1 MLKNH
6 EKRGKMVYYKE
17 KGAFKMKRQ
26 YEDKIQNWINDSK
39 KALLIYGARQVGK
52 TYLIREM
59 LKRNNISYFEVN
71 FQEREDILN
80 AIKDLSNAE
89 DISMKLALY
98 SDIPLIEG
106 ESVIFLDEVQLY
118 PEIITK
124 IKFLVDEGKYR
135 YILSGSNLGV
145 ELKGIKSIPVGYV
158 DMFQMFPMNLFE
170 FVNAIGINDTT
181 IKYLKDCFEK
191 LEPVDEI
198 IHKRMLNTFY
208 YYLICGGMPSV
219 VDTFVKTRN
228 LREVRDEQQNIIR
241 QYKADFIKYENDDK
255 KLKII
260 SIFDSIPA
268 QLNQQ
273 NRRFVFTQLDKELK
287 FDRYENSFLWLKD
300 AAVAIP
306 IYIANEP
313 KAPLILSKSTNQ
325 FKLFMSDVGLLTS
338 CYPDYVSK
346 ELLDMNPDYEIN
358 NGALFENYIAEELIS
373 NNITPYYF
381 KNKNIGEIDFLME
394 YDNQIIPLEI
404 KSGKDYKVHKAL
416 DNLLNTR
423 EYSIKKAY
431 ILSPSNIEIDDKN
444 IYLPIYMTGLFGDN
458 KSEDIIIN
466 LNI

>member
-1 MLKNH
+1 
-6 EKRGKMVYYKE
+6 
-17 KGAFKMKRQ
+17 MKRQ
-26 YEDKIQNWINDSK
+26 YENKIQNWINNSK
-39 KALLIYGARQVGK
+39 KALLIYGTRQVGK

-59 LKRNNISYFEVN
+59 LKRNSISYFEIN
-71 FQEREDILN
+71 FQEREDILK
-80 AIKDLSNAE
+80 AIKDLNNAE
-89 DISMKLALY
+89 DISMRLALY
-98 SDIPLIEG
+98 SDEPLIEK

-145 ELKGIKSIPVGYV
+145 ELKGIKSIPIGYI
-158 DMFQMFPMNLFE
+158 DMFKMYPMNYLE
-170 FVNAIGINDTT
+170 FVEAIGINQNT
-181 IKYLKDCFEK
+181 IDYLKECFDK

-198 IHKRMLNTFY
+198 IHKCMLNASY

-241 QYKADFIKYENDDK
+241 QYKADFIKYENVDK

-260 SIFDSIPA
+260 SIYDSIPA

-273 NRRFVFTQLDKELK
+273 NRRFIFTQLDKELK

-306 IYIANEP
+306 IYIAKKP
-313 KAPLILSKSTNQ
+313 KAPLILSKSKNQ

-338 CYPDYVSK
+338 SYPDYISK
-346 ELLDMNPDYEIN
+346 ELLNMNPEYEIN
-358 NGALFENYIAEELIS
+358 NGALFENFIAQELVS
-373 NNITPYYF
+373 MNIQPYYF
-381 KNKNIGEIDFLME
+381 KSKNIGEIDFLIE
-394 YDNQIIPLEI
+394 YDNQVIPLEI
-404 KSGKDYKVHKAL
+404 KSGKDYKIHKAL

-444 IYLPIYMTGLFGDN
+444 IYLPIYMTGLFNNRID
-458 KSEDIIIN
+458 EDIIIN

>member
-1 MLKNH
+1 
-6 EKRGKMVYYKE
+6 
-17 KGAFKMKRQ
+17 MKRQ
-26 YEDKIQNWINDSK
+26 YENKIQNWINNSK

-59 LKRNNISYFEVN
+59 LKRNSISYFEIN
-71 FQEREDILN
+71 FQEREDILK
-80 AIKDLSNAE
+80 AIKDLNNAE
-89 DISMKLALY
+89 DISMRLALY
-98 SDIPLIEG
+98 SDEPLIEK

-145 ELKGIKSIPVGYV
+145 ELKGIKSIPIGYI
-158 DMFQMFPMNLFE
+158 DMFKMYPMNYLE
-170 FVNAIGINDTT
+170 FVEAIGINQNT
-181 IKYLKDCFEK
+181 IDYLKECFDK

-198 IHKRMLNTFY
+198 IHKRMLNAFY

-241 QYKADFIKYENDDK
+241 QYKADFIKYENVDK

-260 SIFDSIPA
+260 SIYDSIPA

-273 NRRFVFTQLDKELK
+273 NRRFIFTQLDKELK

-306 IYIANEP
+306 IYIAKKP
-313 KAPLILSKSTNQ
+313 KAPLILSKSKNQ

-338 CYPDYVSK
+338 SYPDYISK
-346 ELLDMNPDYEIN
+346 ELLNMNPEYEIN
-358 NGALFENYIAEELIS
+358 NGALFENFIAQELVS
-373 NNITPYYF
+373 MNIQPYYF
-381 KNKNIGEIDFLME
+381 KSKNISEIDFLIE
-394 YDNQIIPLEI
+394 YDNQVIPLEI
-404 KSGKDYKVHKAL
+404 KSGKDYKIHKAL

-444 IYLPIYMTGLFGDN
+444 IYLPIYMTGLFNNRID
-458 KSEDIIIN
+458 EDIIIN

>member
-1 MLKNH
+1 
-6 EKRGKMVYYKE
+6 
-17 KGAFKMKRQ
+17 MKRQ
-26 YEDKIQNWINDSK
+26 YENKIQNWINNSK

-59 LKRNNISYFEVN
+59 LNRNSISYFEIN
-71 FQEREDILN
+71 FQEREDILK
-80 AIKDLSNAE
+80 AIKDLNDAE
-89 DISMKLALY
+89 DISMRLALY
-98 SDIPLIEG
+98 SDEPLIEK

-135 YILSGSNLGV
+135 YILSGSNLGI
-145 ELKGIKSIPVGYV
+145 ELKGIKSIPIGYV
-158 DMFQMFPMNLFE
+158 DMFEMYPMNYLE
-170 FVNAIGINDTT
+170 FVEATKINQNT
-181 IKYLKDCFEK
+181 IDYLKECFDK

-198 IHKRMLNTFY
+198 IHKRMLNAFY

-219 VDTFVKTRN
+219 VDTFIKTRN

-260 SIFDSIPA
+260 SIYDSIPA

-273 NRRFVFTQLDKELK
+273 NRRFIFTQLDKELK

-306 IYIANEP
+306 IYIAKKP
-313 KAPLILSKSTNQ
+313 KAPLILSKSKNQ

-338 CYPDYVSK
+338 SYPDYISK
-346 ELLDMNPDYEIN
+346 ELLNMNPEYEIN
-358 NGALFENYIAEELIS
+358 NGALFENFIAQELVS
-373 NNITPYYF
+373 MNIQPYYF
-381 KNKNIGEIDFLME
+381 KSKNIGEIDFLIE
-394 YDNQIIPLEI
+394 YDNQVIPLEI
-404 KSGKDYKVHKAL
+404 KSGKDYKIHKAL

-444 IYLPIYMTGLFGDN
+444 IYLPIYMTGLFNN
-458 KSEDIIIN
+458 KIDEDIIIN

>member
-1 MLKNH
+1 
-6 EKRGKMVYYKE
+6 
-17 KGAFKMKRQ
+17 MKRQ
-26 YEDKIQNWINDSK
+26 YENKIQNWINNSK

-59 LKRNNISYFEVN
+59 LKRNSISYFEIN
-71 FQEREDILN
+71 FQEREDILK
-80 AIKDLSNAE
+80 AIKDLNNAE
-89 DISMKLALY
+89 DVSMRLALY
-98 SDIPLIEG
+98 SDEPLIEK

-145 ELKGIKSIPVGYV
+145 ELKGIKSIPIGYI
-158 DMFQMFPMNLFE
+158 DMFKMYPMNYLE
-170 FVNAIGINDTT
+170 FVEAIGINQNT
-181 IKYLKDCFEK
+181 IDYLKECFDK

-198 IHKRMLNTFY
+198 IHKRMLNAFY

-241 QYKADFIKYENDDK
+241 QYKADFIKYENVDK

-260 SIFDSIPA
+260 SIYDSIPA

-273 NRRFVFTQLDKELK
+273 NRRFIFTQLDKELK

-306 IYIANEP
+306 IYIAKKP
-313 KAPLILSKSTNQ
+313 KAPLILSKSKNQ

-338 CYPDYVSK
+338 SYPDYISK
-346 ELLDMNPDYEIN
+346 ELLNMNPEYEIN
-358 NGALFENYIAEELIS
+358 NGALFENFIAQELVS
-373 NNITPYYF
+373 MNIQPYYF
-381 KNKNIGEIDFLME
+381 KSKNIGEIDFLIE
-394 YDNQIIPLEI
+394 YDNQVIPLEI
-404 KSGKDYKVHKAL
+404 KSGKDYKIHKAL

-444 IYLPIYMTGLFGDN
+444 IYLPIYMTGLFNNRID
-458 KSEDIIIN
+458 EDIIIN

>member
-1 MLKNH
+1 
-6 EKRGKMVYYKE
+6 
-17 KGAFKMKRQ
+17 MKRQ
-26 YEDKIQNWINDSK
+26 YENKIQNWINNSK

-59 LKRNNISYFEVN
+59 LKRNSISYFEIN
-71 FQEREDILN
+71 FQEREDILK
-80 AIKDLSNAE
+80 AIKDLNNAE
-89 DISMKLALY
+89 DISMRLALY
-98 SDIPLIEG
+98 SDEPLIEK

-145 ELKGIKSIPVGYV
+145 ELKGIKSIPIGYI
-158 DMFQMFPMNLFE
+158 DMFKMYPMNYLE
-170 FVNAIGINDTT
+170 FVEAIGINQNT
-181 IKYLKDCFEK
+181 IDYLKECFDK

-198 IHKRMLNTFY
+198 IHKRMLNAFY

-241 QYKADFIKYENDDK
+241 QYKADFIKYENVDK

-260 SIFDSIPA
+260 SIYDSIPA

-273 NRRFVFTQLDKELK
+273 NRRFIFTQLDKELK

-306 IYIANEP
+306 IYIAKKP
-313 KAPLILSKSTNQ
+313 KAPLILSKSKNQ

-338 CYPDYVSK
+338 SYPDYISK
-346 ELLDMNPDYEIN
+346 ELLNMNPEYEIN
-358 NGALFENYIAEELIS
+358 NGALFENFIAQELVS
-373 NNITPYYF
+373 MNIQPYYF
-381 KNKNIGEIDFLME
+381 KSKNIGEIDFLIE
-394 YDNQIIPLEI
+394 YDNQVIPLEI
-404 KSGKDYKVHKAL
+404 KSGKDYKIHKAL

-444 IYLPIYMTGLFGDN
+444 IYLPIYMTGLFNNRID
-458 KSEDIIIN
+458 EDIIIN

>member
-1 MLKNH
+1 
-6 EKRGKMVYYKE
+6 
-17 KGAFKMKRQ
+17 MKRK
-26 YEDKIQNWINDSK
+26 YEDKIQDWIDTSD

-59 LKRNNISYFEVN
+59 LNRNNISYFEVN

-80 AIKDLSNAE
+80 SISKLCTAE
-89 DISMKLALY
+89 EISMKLALY
-98 SDIPLIEG
+98 SDIPLVEG
-106 ESVIFLDEVQLY
+106 KSVIFLDEVQLY

-158 DMFQMFPMNLFE
+158 DMFQMFPMTLFE
-170 FVNAIGINDTT
+170 FANAIGIGDN
-181 IKYLKDCFEK
+181 IIQYLKKCFNELK
-191 LEPVDEI
+191 PVDEI

-219 VDTFVKTRN
+219 VNKFIQTRN

-268 QLNQQ
+268 QLNEQ
-273 NRRFVFTQLDKELK
+273 NRRFIFTQLNKELK
-287 FDRYENSFLWLKD
+287 FERYENSFLWLKD

-306 IYIANEP
+306 VYITNEP

-338 CYPDYVSK
+338 CYPDYVSR
-346 ELLDMNPDYEIN
+346 ELLDMNSKNEIN
-358 NGALFENYIAEELIS
+358 NGALFENYIAQELSSSDIK
-373 NNITPYYF
+373 TYYF
-381 KNKNIGEIDFLME
+381 KNKNIGEIDFLIE
-394 YDNQIIPLEI
+394 YDSQIVPLEI
-404 KSGKDYKVHKAL
+404 KSGKDYKKHKAL
-416 DNLLNTR
+416 DNLMNSK
-423 EYSIKKAY
+423 EYSINKAY
-431 ILSPSNIEIDDKN
+431 ILSLSNIEVDKSN
-444 IYLPIYMTGLFGDN
+444 IYLPIYMTGLFEN
-458 KSEDIIIN
+458 SKLEDVIIN

>member
-1 MLKNH
+1 
-6 EKRGKMVYYKE
+6 
-17 KGAFKMKRQ
+17 MKRQ
-26 YEDKIQNWINDSK
+26 YENKIQNWINNSK

-59 LKRNNISYFEVN
+59 LKRNSISYFEIN
-71 FQEREDILN
+71 FQEREDILK
-80 AIKDLSNAE
+80 AIKDLNNAE
-89 DISMKLALY
+89 DISMRLALY
-98 SDIPLIEG
+98 SDEPLIEK

-145 ELKGIKSIPVGYV
+145 ELKGIKSIPIGYI
-158 DMFQMFPMNLFE
+158 DMFKMYPMNYLE
-170 FVNAIGINDTT
+170 FVEAIGINQNT
-181 IKYLKDCFEK
+181 IDYLKECFDK

-198 IHKRMLNTFY
+198 IHKRMLNAFY

-241 QYKADFIKYENDDK
+241 QYKADFIKYENVDK

-260 SIFDSIPA
+260 SIYDSIPA

-273 NRRFVFTQLDKELK
+273 NRRFIFTQLDKELK

-306 IYIANEP
+306 IYIAKKP
-313 KAPLILSKSTNQ
+313 KAPLILSKSKNQ

-338 CYPDYVSK
+338 SYPDYISK
-346 ELLDMNPDYEIN
+346 ELLNMNPEYEIN
-358 NGALFENYIAEELIS
+358 NGALFENFIAQELVS
-373 NNITPYYF
+373 MNIQPYYF
-381 KNKNIGEIDFLME
+381 KNKNIAEIDFLIE
-394 YDNQIIPLEI
+394 YDNQVIPLEI
-404 KSGKDYKVHKAL
+404 KSGKDYKIHKAL

-444 IYLPIYMTGLFGDN
+444 IYLPIYMTWLFNNRID
-458 KSEDIIIN
+458 EDIIIN

>member
-1 MLKNH
+1 
-6 EKRGKMVYYKE
+6 
-17 KGAFKMKRQ
+17 MKRQ

-98 SDIPLIEG
+98 SDTSLMEG

-198 IHKRMLNTFY
+198 IHKRMLNAFY

-338 CYPDYVSK
+338 SYPDYVSK

-394 YDNQIIPLEI
+394 YDNQITPLEI

-444 IYLPIYMTGLFGDN
+444 IYLPIYMTGLLCNN
-458 KSEDIIIN
+458 KTEDIIIN

>member
-1 MLKNH
+1 
-6 EKRGKMVYYKE
+6 
-17 KGAFKMKRQ
+17 MKRQ
-26 YEDKIQNWINDSK
+26 YENKIQNWINNSK
-39 KALLIYGARQVGK
+39 KALLIYGTRQVGK

-59 LKRNNISYFEVN
+59 LKRNSISYFEIN
-71 FQEREDILN
+71 FQEREDILK
-80 AIKDLSNAE
+80 AIKDLNNAE
-89 DISMKLALY
+89 DISMRLALY
-98 SDIPLIEG
+98 SDEPLIEK

-145 ELKGIKSIPVGYV
+145 ELKGIKSIPIGYI
-158 DMFQMFPMNLFE
+158 DMFKMYPMNYLE
-170 FVNAIGINDTT
+170 FVEAIGINQNT
-181 IKYLKDCFEK
+181 IDYLKECFDK

-198 IHKRMLNTFY
+198 IHKRMLNASY

-219 VDTFVKTRN
+219 VDTFVITRN

-241 QYKADFIKYENDDK
+241 QYKADFIKYENVDK

-260 SIFDSIPA
+260 SIYDSIPA

-273 NRRFVFTQLDKELK
+273 NRRFIFTQLDKELK

-306 IYIANEP
+306 IYIAKKP
-313 KAPLILSKSTNQ
+313 KAPLILSKSKNQ

-338 CYPDYVSK
+338 SYPDYISK
-346 ELLDMNPDYEIN
+346 ELLNMNPEYEIN
-358 NGALFENYIAEELIS
+358 NGALFENFIAQELVS
-373 NNITPYYF
+373 MNIQPYYF
-381 KNKNIGEIDFLME
+381 KSKNIGEIDFLIE
-394 YDNQIIPLEI
+394 YDNQVIPLEI
-404 KSGKDYKVHKAL
+404 KSGKDYKIHKAL

-444 IYLPIYMTGLFGDN
+444 IYLPIYMTGLFNNRID
-458 KSEDIIIN
+458 EDIIIN

>member
-1 MLKNH
+1 
-6 EKRGKMVYYKE
+6 
-17 KGAFKMKRQ
+17 MKRQ
-26 YEDKIQNWINDSK
+26 YENKIQNWINNSK
-39 KALLIYGARQVGK
+39 KALLIYGTRQVGK

-59 LKRNNISYFEVN
+59 LKRNSISYFEIN
-71 FQEREDILN
+71 FQEREDILK
-80 AIKDLSNAE
+80 AIKDLNNAE
-89 DISMKLALY
+89 DISMRLALY
-98 SDIPLIEG
+98 SDEPLIEK

-145 ELKGIKSIPVGYV
+145 ELKGIKSIPIGYI
-158 DMFQMFPMNLFE
+158 DMFKMYPMNYLE
-170 FVNAIGINDTT
+170 FVEAIGINQNT
-181 IKYLKDCFEK
+181 IDYLKECFDK

-198 IHKRMLNTFY
+198 IHKRMLNASY

-241 QYKADFIKYENDDK
+241 QYKADFIKYENVDK

-260 SIFDSIPA
+260 SIYDSIPA

-273 NRRFVFTQLDKELK
+273 NRRFIFTQLDKELK

-306 IYIANEP
+306 IYIAKKP
-313 KAPLILSKSTNQ
+313 KTPLILSKSKNQ

-338 CYPDYVSK
+338 SYPDYISK
-346 ELLDMNPDYEIN
+346 ELLNMNPEYEIN
-358 NGALFENYIAEELIS
+358 NGALFENFIAQELVS
-373 NNITPYYF
+373 MNIQPYYF
-381 KNKNIGEIDFLME
+381 KSKNIGEIDFLIE
-394 YDNQIIPLEI
+394 YDNQVIPLEI
-404 KSGKDYKVHKAL
+404 KSGKDYKIHKAL

-444 IYLPIYMTGLFGDN
+444 IYLPIYMTGLFNNRID
-458 KSEDIIIN
+458 EDIIIN

>member
-1 MLKNH
+1 
-6 EKRGKMVYYKE
+6 
-17 KGAFKMKRQ
+17 MKRQ
-26 YEDKIQNWINDSK
+26 YENKIQNWINNSK
-39 KALLIYGARQVGK
+39 KALLIYGTRQVGK

-59 LKRNNISYFEVN
+59 LKRNSISYFEIN
-71 FQEREDILN
+71 FQEREDILK
-80 AIKDLSNAE
+80 AIKDLNNAE
-89 DISMKLALY
+89 DISMRLALY
-98 SDIPLIEG
+98 SDEPLIEK

-145 ELKGIKSIPVGYV
+145 ELKGIKSIPIGYI
-158 DMFQMFPMNLFE
+158 DMFKMYPMNYLE
-170 FVNAIGINDTT
+170 FVEAIGINQNT
-181 IKYLKDCFEK
+181 IDYLKECFDK

-198 IHKRMLNTFY
+198 IHKRMLNAFY

-241 QYKADFIKYENDDK
+241 QYKADFIKYENVDK

-260 SIFDSIPA
+260 SIYDSIPA

-273 NRRFVFTQLDKELK
+273 NRRFIFTQLDKELK

-306 IYIANEP
+306 IYIAKKP
-313 KAPLILSKSTNQ
+313 KAPLILSKSKNQ

-338 CYPDYVSK
+338 SYPDYISK
-346 ELLDMNPDYEIN
+346 ELLNMNPEYEIN
-358 NGALFENYIAEELIS
+358 NGALFENFIAQELVS
-373 NNITPYYF
+373 MNIQPYYF
-381 KNKNIGEIDFLME
+381 KSKNIGEIDFLIE
-394 YDNQIIPLEI
+394 YDNQVIPLEI
-404 KSGKDYKVHKAL
+404 KSGKDYKIHKAL

-444 IYLPIYMTGLFGDN
+444 IYLPIYMTGLFNNRID
-458 KSEDIIIN
+458 EDIIIN

>member
-1 MLKNH
+1 
-6 EKRGKMVYYKE
+6 
-17 KGAFKMKRQ
+17 MKRQ
-26 YEDKIQNWINDSK
+26 YENKIQNWINNSK

-59 LKRNNISYFEVN
+59 LKRNSISYFEIN
-71 FQEREDILN
+71 FQEREDILK
-80 AIKDLSNAE
+80 AIKDLNNAE
-89 DISMKLALY
+89 DISMRLALY
-98 SDIPLIEG
+98 SDEPLIEK

-145 ELKGIKSIPVGYV
+145 ELKGIKSIPIGYI
-158 DMFQMFPMNLFE
+158 DMFKMYPMNYLE
-170 FVNAIGINDTT
+170 FVEAIGINQNT
-181 IKYLKDCFEK
+181 IDYLKECFDK

-198 IHKRMLNTFY
+198 IHKRMLNASY

-241 QYKADFIKYENDDK
+241 QYKADFIKYENVDK

-260 SIFDSIPA
+260 SIYDSIPA

-273 NRRFVFTQLDKELK
+273 NRRFIFTQLDKELK

-306 IYIANEP
+306 IYIAKKP
-313 KAPLILSKSTNQ
+313 KAPLILSKSKNQ

-338 CYPDYVSK
+338 SYPDYISK
-346 ELLDMNPDYEIN
+346 ELLNMNPEYEIN
-358 NGALFENYIAEELIS
+358 NGALFENFIAQELVS
-373 NNITPYYF
+373 MNIQPYYF
-381 KNKNIGEIDFLME
+381 KSKNIGEIDFLIE
-394 YDNQIIPLEI
+394 YDNQVIPLEI
-404 KSGKDYKVHKAL
+404 KSGKDYKIHKAL

-444 IYLPIYMTGLFGDN
+444 IYLPIYMTGLFNNRID
-458 KSEDIIIN
+458 EDIIIN

>member
-1 MLKNH
+1 
-6 EKRGKMVYYKE
+6 
-17 KGAFKMKRQ
+17 MKRQ
-26 YEDKIQNWINDSK
+26 YENKIQNWINNSK

-59 LKRNNISYFEVN
+59 LKRNSISYFEIN
-71 FQEREDILN
+71 FQEREDILK
-80 AIKDLSNAE
+80 AIKDLNNAE
-89 DISMKLALY
+89 DISMRLALY
-98 SDIPLIEG
+98 SDEPLIEK

-145 ELKGIKSIPVGYV
+145 ELKGIKSIPIGYI
-158 DMFQMFPMNLFE
+158 DMFKMYPMNYLE
-170 FVNAIGINDTT
+170 FVEAIGINQNT
-181 IKYLKDCFEK
+181 IDYLKECFDK

-198 IHKRMLNTFY
+198 IHKRMLNAFY

-241 QYKADFIKYENDDK
+241 QYKADFIKYENVDK
-255 KLKII
+255 KLKIL
-260 SIFDSIPA
+260 SIYDSIPA

-273 NRRFVFTQLDKELK
+273 NRRFIFTQLDKELK

-306 IYIANEP
+306 IYIAKKP
-313 KAPLILSKSTNQ
+313 KAPLILSKSKNQ

-338 CYPDYVSK
+338 SYPDYISK
-346 ELLDMNPDYEIN
+346 ELLNMNPEYEIN
-358 NGALFENYIAEELIS
+358 NGALFENFIAQELVS
-373 NNITPYYF
+373 MNIQPYYF
-381 KNKNIGEIDFLME
+381 KSKNIGEIDFLIE
-394 YDNQIIPLEI
+394 YDNQVIPLEI
-404 KSGKDYKVHKAL
+404 KSGKDYKILKAL

-444 IYLPIYMTGLFGDN
+444 IYLPIYMTGLFNNRID
-458 KSEDIIIN
+458 EDIIIN

>member
-1 MLKNH
+1 
-6 EKRGKMVYYKE
+6 
-17 KGAFKMKRQ
+17 MKRQ
-26 YEDKIQNWINDSK
+26 YENKIQNWINNSK

-59 LKRNNISYFEVN
+59 LKRNSISYFEIN
-71 FQEREDILN
+71 FQEREDILK
-80 AIKDLSNAE
+80 AIKDLNNAE
-89 DISMKLALY
+89 DISMRLALY
-98 SDIPLIEG
+98 SDEPLIEK

-145 ELKGIKSIPVGYV
+145 ELKGIKSIPIGYI
-158 DMFQMFPMNLFE
+158 DMFKMYPMNYLE
-170 FVNAIGINDTT
+170 FVEAIGINQNT
-181 IKYLKDCFEK
+181 IDYLKECFDK

-198 IHKRMLNTFY
+198 IHKRMLNAFY

-241 QYKADFIKYENDDK
+241 QYKADFIKYENVDK

-260 SIFDSIPA
+260 SIYDSIPA

-273 NRRFVFTQLDKELK
+273 NRRFIFTQLDKELK

-306 IYIANEP
+306 IYIAKKP
-313 KAPLILSKSTNQ
+313 KAPLILSKSKNQ

-338 CYPDYVSK
+338 SYPDYISK
-346 ELLDMNPDYEIN
+346 ELLNMNPEYEIN
-358 NGALFENYIAEELIS
+358 NGALFENFIAQELV
-373 NNITPYYF
+373 NMNIQPYYF
-381 KNKNIGEIDFLME
+381 KSKNIGEIDFLIE
-394 YDNQIIPLEI
+394 HDNQVIPLEI

-431 ILSPSNIEIDDKN
+431 ILSPSNIEVDDKN
-444 IYLPIYMTGLFGDN
+444 IYLPIYMTGLFGNN
-458 KSEDIIIN
+458 KTEDIIIN

>member
-1 MLKNH
+1 
-6 EKRGKMVYYKE
+6 
-17 KGAFKMKRQ
+17 MKRQ
-26 YEDKIQNWINDSK
+26 YENKIQNWINDSK

-59 LKRNNISYFEVN
+59 LKRNNISYFEIN
-71 FQEREDILN
+71 FQEREDILK
-80 AIKDLSNAE
+80 AIKDLNNAE
-89 DISMKLALY
+89 DISMRLALY
-98 SDIPLIEG
+98 SDEPLIEK

-145 ELKGIKSIPVGYV
+145 ELKGIKSIPIGYV
-158 DMFQMFPMNLFE
+158 DMFKMYPMSYLE
-170 FVNAIGINDTT
+170 FVEAIGINQNT
-181 IKYLKDCFEK
+181 IDYLKECFDK

-198 IHKRMLNTFY
+198 IHKRMLNAFY

-219 VDTFVKTRN
+219 VDTFIKTRN

-260 SIFDSIPA
+260 SIYDSIPA

-306 IYIANEP
+306 IYIANQP

-338 CYPDYVSK
+338 SYPDYVSK
-346 ELLDMNPDYEIN
+346 ELLNMNPEYEIN
-358 NGALFENYIAEELIS
+358 NGALFENFIAQELVS
-373 NNITPYYF
+373 MNIQPYYF
-381 KNKNIGEIDFLME
+381 KSKNIGEIDFLIE
-394 YDNQIIPLEI
+394 HDNQVIPLEI

-431 ILSPSNIEIDDKN
+431 ILSPSNIEVDDKN
-444 IYLPIYMTGLFGDN
+444 IYLPVYMTELLNNRLD
-458 KSEDIIIN
+458 EDIIIN
-466 LNI
+466 LDI